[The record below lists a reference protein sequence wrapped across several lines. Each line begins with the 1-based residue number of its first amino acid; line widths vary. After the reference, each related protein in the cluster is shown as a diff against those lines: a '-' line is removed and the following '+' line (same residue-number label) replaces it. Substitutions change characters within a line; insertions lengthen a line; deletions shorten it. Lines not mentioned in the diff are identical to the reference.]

1 MGHLHDML
9 RSDPLSST
17 LRMAIN
23 DEVLS
28 PHEKKDDRVL
38 NDDDN
43 EDVPVEHGDAEME
56 KLIDLPLDVLAESAR
71 MASLILLNQ
80 KKVR

>member
-1 MGHLHDML
+1 MGHLRDML

-38 NDDDN
+38 NDDDK
-43 EDVPVEHGDAEME
+43 EDVPVEHGNAEME
-56 KLIDLPLDVLAESAR
+56 KDNDFPLDVLIEFGSDGD
-71 MASLILLNQ
+71 LISLNQ
-80 KKVR
+80 KK